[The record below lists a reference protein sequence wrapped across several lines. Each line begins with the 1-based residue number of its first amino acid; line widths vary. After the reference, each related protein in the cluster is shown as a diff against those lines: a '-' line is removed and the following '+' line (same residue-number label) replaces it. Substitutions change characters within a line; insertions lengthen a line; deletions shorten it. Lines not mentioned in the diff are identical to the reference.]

1 MDCMF
6 AMYMLTQLFVVF
18 SEPVLLNT
26 IAAEILVQWPECVCA
41 CVCVSVVNAWVYVC
55 YVDRNLGTG
64 LDDVEVA
71 GVLP

>member
-1 MDCMF
+1 MF

-18 SEPVLLNT
+18 NEPVLLNT
-26 IAAEILVQWPECVCA
+26 IAAEILVQWPLSLSLCVRG
-41 CVCVSVVNAWVYVC
+41 SVVNAWVDVC